1 MKELNRREFLT
12 LTGAA
17 VVALSLAGCGGP
29 SAPPAPPAVPTGKEA
44 KVLEALNLYRG
55 KLSPLTLDSGLN
67 KAAEELAKV
76 ILSNKTFGDGEDA
89 FPEAHKAIKGYKN
102 AELYPPIGLF
112 MNKVSEDTYKAAPAH
127 GSPPSAG
134 EGTNVIK
141 KHPQRS
147 AHGPRQPGSAAAD
160 AFLPAA
166 DPLRAGPLTQAGQNV
181 FIIPL
186 KLHKRMRNWLRCTF
200 WTMMRNPV
208 PISTSFGQK
217 P

>member
-1 MKELNRREFLT
+1 MKELNRRTFLT

-17 VVALSLAGCGGP
+17 VVALSLAGCGP

-89 FPEAHKAIKGYKN
+89 FAEAHKAIRGYKN

-112 MNKVSEDTYKAAPAH
+112 MNKVSEDTYKAVPQYVYQDDAKLMGDQLMAQT
-127 GSPPSAG
+127 GDVALKQLKSPELKLVG
-134 EGTNVIK
+134 IHVFEY
-141 KHPQRS
+141 
-147 AHGPRQPGSAAAD
+147 GSATYWVAVVAEEWKT
-160 AFLPAA
+160 A
-166 DPLRAGPLTQAGQNV
+166 
-181 FIIPL
+181 
-186 KLHKRMRNWLRCTF
+186 
-200 WTMMRNPV
+200 
-208 PISTSFGQK
+208 
-217 P
+217 